1 MTKTL
6 VIDTSV
12 IISAL
17 IGQKGPSREVLRK
30 TLLSEYNPLIS
41 NALFQEYEDV
51 TNREQIRSICPL
63 TSNEITELL
72 NAFYSICSWV
82 PIYYLWRP
90 NIADEGDNFL
100 IELALAGNATHIV
113 TNNIRDLKNTE
124 LKFPSLEILT
134 PETLLRGE

>member
-1 MTKTL
+1 M

-17 IGQKGPSREVLRK
+17 IGKKGPSREVLRK
-30 TLLSEYNPLIS
+30 SLLGEHKPLIS
-41 NALFQEYEDV
+41 NALFLEYEDV
-51 TNREQIRSICPL
+51 SKRKRVLDVCPL
-63 TSNEITELL
+63 KSREIAELL
-72 NAFYSICSWV
+72 NAFYSVCDWV

-113 TNNIRDLKNTE
+113 TNNISDLKNAE
-124 LKFPSLEILT
+124 LKFPELKIMT
-134 PETLLRGE
+134 PVKLLRGE